1 MMKVRQI
8 MTPDPQAV
16 TPDETVSRA
25 ARIMRDLDVGIVPVV
40 QDQNSR
46 KLRGVITD
54 RDIAV
59 RHVADGHNGDC
70 RVGDHMSEDI
80 TRATPDDDVDDLMR
94 QMQTRQIRRVPV
106 VDADERLVG
115 IVAQADIA
123 IEMGPRE
130 PTEVVETLEK
140 ISEPVR

>member
-1 MMKVRQI
+1 MKVRQI

-46 KLRGVITD
+46 RLRGVITD

>member
-1 MMKVRQI
+1 MKVRQI
-8 MTPDPQAV
+8 MTSDPQAV

-40 QDQNSR
+40 EDQNSR
-46 KLRGVITD
+46 RLRGVITD

-59 RHVADGHNGDC
+59 RHVAGGHNGDC
-70 RVGDHMSEDI
+70 RVADHMSEEI
-80 TRATPDDDVDDLMR
+80 TRVSPDDDVDDLMR
-94 QMQTRQIRRVPV
+94 QMQSRQIRRVPV

-130 PTEVVETLEK
+130 PNEVAETLEK
-140 ISEPVR
+140 ISEPMR